1 MSIET
6 ADGPM
11 KRIIGY
17 LIPVERRHT
26 FSTPTGKGSAIS
38 ASVRDR
44 EDPADCIL
52 MRAAAAC
59 LPPVESEDVGNVRHE
74 N

>member
-1 MSIET
+1 MSIEI
-6 ADGPM
+6 ADDSM

-26 FSTPTGKGSAIS
+26 FSTPTGKGGTIS

-44 EDPADCIL
+44 EDPAGCIL
-52 MRAAAAC
+52 MRDAAAC
-59 LPPVESEDVGNVRHE
+59 LPPVESEDVGNVHHE

>member
-1 MSIET
+1 MSIEI
-6 ADGPM
+6 ADGPV

-26 FSTPTGKGSAIS
+26 FSTPTGKGSTIS
-38 ASVRDR
+38 VSVRDR

-52 MRAAAAC
+52 MRAVAAC

>member
-6 ADGPM
+6 ADDPM

-17 LIPVERRHT
+17 LITVERRHT
-26 FSTPTGKGSAIS
+26 FSTPTGKESAICT
-38 ASVRDR
+38 SVRDR

-52 MRAAAAC
+52 MRDAAAC
-59 LPPVESEDVGNVRHE
+59 LPPVESEDVGKVRHE